1 MKRFIFGDYDID
13 WRSIPAVDEETLFNH
28 ATLLYRSD
36 LRCKASR
43 DYYMEIL
50 NGFRIKSVDRSTA
63 LLSDTNTIIIDG
75 EEVVDMIA

>member
-1 MKRFIFGDYDID
+1 MKRFIFGDYNID
-13 WRSIPAVDEETLFNH
+13 WRSIPTVDEDTPFNH

-43 DYYMEIL
+43 EYYMEIL
-50 NGFRIKSVDRSTA
+50 NGFRIKPVDRSTA
-63 LLSDTNTIIIDG
+63 FLSDTGTIIIDG

>member
-1 MKRFIFGDYDID
+1 MKRFIFGDYNID
-13 WRSIPAVDEETLFNH
+13 WRSIPAVDEDTPFNH

-50 NGFRIKSVDRSTA
+50 NGFRIKSADRSTVS
-63 LLSDTNTIIIDG
+63 LSDTGVVIIDG